1 MFRVLRPTWWLALLK
16 LLGRHGRPYRGPRS
30 DHFDGE
36 RFHNLEPKA
45 HKSLG
50 DVLKWRFSRPPQMQW
65 VAQPGPEVP
74 AEIVS
79 RVHGAELRVTYI
91 NHATLLIQQHGL
103 KRIHVEGLAEKE
115 EFIFDAKV
123 SALRKNGLELVELRN
138 QLIHSH
144 FNQGLFLAVGD
155 IKLIG

>member
-1 MFRVLRPTWWLALLK
+1 MFRVLRPTWWLALLN
-16 LLGRHGRPYRGPRS
+16 LLGRHGRPYRGPHS

-36 RFHNLEPKA
+36 RFHNLEPKP

-65 VAQPGPEVP
+65 VAQPGPQMP
-74 AEIVS
+74 PEIVS

-103 KRIHVEGLAEKE
+103 SPDRPLSSLLTAKE
-115 EFIFDAKV
+115 NADLQAAAASIGV
-123 SALRKNGLELVELRN
+123 PGSPALNR
-138 QLIHSH
+138 
-144 FNQGLFLAVGD
+144 
-155 IKLIG
+155 